1 MRLDKM
7 LAHCGYGSRKQV
19 KEFIRKGYVM
29 VNGEIITDDDY
40 KVDEEQDEVIIAEE
54 EVAYENNIYLMLNK
68 PDGYV
73 SATYD
78 SYDPTVLDLISGYDI
93 RRLFPVGRLDKDTTG
108 LLLIT
113 NDGRLAH
120 RLLAPK
126 NHVDK
131 IYYLKYSG
139 EFKESYH
146 KQFENGIT
154 LEDGY
159 KCMPAKFIPLG
170 NQEGQILIR
179 EGKYHQVK
187 RMMQA
192 VNCEVTYLKRIQ
204 FGSLKLDEAL
214 KEGSFRPLTE
224 QEIEDLRTD
233 CDINY

>member
-54 EVAYENNIYLMLNK
+54 EVAYKNNIYLMLNK

-78 SYDPTVLDLISGYDI
+78 NYDSTVLDLISGYDT

-214 KEGSFRPLTE
+214 KEGNFRPLTE
-224 QEIEDLRTD
+224 QEIEDLRSD